1 MLNDL
6 TLDAKD
12 AILGTQSKMSDQLIA
27 DNVVDLLYIDSKGFD
42 KYNASHHNIK
52 IFEMPV
58 VKLGFRF

>member
-1 MLNDL
+1 VELLLGAEINILDGKGFIFGFEMQPLAYRYDL
-6 TLDAKD
+6 
-12 AILGTQSKMSDQLIA
+12 IQICP
-27 DNVVDLLYIDSKGFD
+27 KGFD